1 MNNTQFFVT
10 LFIRNMSVR
19 VWSPLLRKRNW
30 METKRWSKGF
40 LFCDN
45 SHIVKIYFLSLSNT
59 QDNICINI
67 HFDHISI
74 KDEVH
79 ISTHE
84 VMFAS
89 NRRLKLESF
98 TSHSSSNFA
107 LQINVIFVFLVLSQT
122 LPFVHLWPKSPSL
135 RPFSLGPPGNK
146 QGVWKYRPQENGRTL
161 AYNMGSAFSSRVGL
175 CTGRNFTVTWGG
187 SVTLEK
193 L

>member
-1 MNNTQFFVT
+1 MRAGDQIDLKDSVFSDPFPEKRQWIIPNFSSHYSSV
-10 LFIRNMSVR
+10 IWGVR
-19 VWSPLLRKRNW
+19 VWSRLLRKRNW

-67 HFDHISI
+67 HSDHISI

-89 NRRLKLESF
+89 NRRIKLESF

-107 LQINVIFVFLVLSQT
+107 LQMNVIFAFLVLSQT
-122 LPFVHLWPKSPSL
+122 LPFEHLWPKSPGL
-135 RPFSLGPPGNK
+135 RPLSLGPPGNK
-146 QGVWKYRPQENGRTL
+146 
-161 AYNMGSAFSSRVGL
+161 
-175 CTGRNFTVTWGG
+175 
-187 SVTLEK
+187 
-193 L
+193 

>member
-1 MNNTQFFVT
+1 MCESIIEETQLDTGWIQKEDQTVYSFVT
-10 LFIRNMSVR
+10 IFIV
-19 VWSPLLRKRNW
+19 
-30 METKRWSKGF
+30 E
-40 LFCDN
+40 
-45 SHIVKIYFLSLSNT
+45 IYFLSLSNT

-74 KDEVH
+74 KDDVH

-107 LQINVIFVFLVLSQT
+107 LQINVIFAFLVLSQT
-122 LPFVHLWPKSPSL
+122 LPFEHLWPKSPSP

-146 QGVWKYRPQENGRTL
+146 
-161 AYNMGSAFSSRVGL
+161 
-175 CTGRNFTVTWGG
+175 
-187 SVTLEK
+187 
-193 L
+193 